1 MTKKELISK
10 LAGYPDDAEI
20 RISTKIDSPRTLYC
34 AEGVQDLYGDKS
46 SAVIWG
52 GF

>member
-10 LAGYPDDAEI
+10 LSGYPDDAEI
-20 RISTKIDSPRTLYC
+20 RISTKQKSPRTLYC
-34 AEGVQDLYGDKS
+34 AEGGQDSFGDKS
-46 SAVIWG
+46 SVVIWG

>member
-10 LAGYPDDAEI
+10 LSGYPYDAEI
-20 RISTKIDSPRTLYC
+20 RISTKQKSPRILYC
-34 AEGVQDLYGDKS
+34 AEGVQDSLGDKS
-46 SAVIWG
+46 SVVIWG

>member
-10 LAGYPDDAEI
+10 LSCYPDDAEI
-20 RISTKIDSPRTLYC
+20 CISTKQKPPRTLFC
-34 AEGVQDLYGDKS
+34 AEGVQDAFGEKS
-46 SAVIWG
+46 SVVIWG

>member
-10 LAGYPDDAEI
+10 LSGYPDDAEI
-20 RISTKIDSPRTLYC
+20 RISTKPKSPRILYC
-34 AEGVQDLYGDKS
+34 AEGVQDSLGDKS
-46 SAVIWG
+46 SVVIWG

>member
-10 LAGYPDDAEI
+10 LSCYPDDAEI
-20 RISTKIDSPRTLYC
+20 RISTKQKSPRTVYC
-34 AEGVQDLYGDKS
+34 AEGVQDAFGDKS
-46 SAVIWG
+46 SVVIWG

>member
-10 LAGYPDDAEI
+10 LSGYPDNAEI
-20 RISTKIDSPRTLYC
+20 RISTKQKSPRTLYC
-34 AEGVQDLYGDKS
+34 AEGVQDAFGDKS
-46 SAVIWG
+46 SVVIWG